1 MYDLQKCIFFIHTYC
16 TITVLFHIYNN
27 CSDSFVGTLFVGS
40 CCDKNPTVMPSILW
54 GVFWYKQGKMKGM
67 RTGKCGKYKE
77 KRTNINW
84 MHGLDTS
91 DWRKWTCWIELK
103 YNLWWLCLHVKVN
116 MLMLMLILVKM
127 FMLNRRG
134 WVLGDVSGSGF
145 ARLFVCPVLWSA
157 EGGGSSLSITY
168 VDCYIVLTASAFS
181 STPIHPNHRL
191 LFSKPHDLWPLELH
205 CNAYETTHEEDVL
218 VAHNL

>member
-1 MYDLQKCIFFIHTYC
+1 MYGHTIALALLSELFSSALAVTKSRQWCRVYIRVC
-16 TITVLFHIYNN
+16 VLIQTEQDGEDENRQMWKIQRE
-27 CSDSFVGTLFVGS
+27 
-40 CCDKNPTVMPSILW
+40 KN
-54 GVFWYKQGKMKGM
+54 KQQ
-67 RTGKCGKYKE
+67 
-77 KRTNINW
+77 
-84 MHGLDTS
+84 LDAWIS
-91 DWRKWTCWIELK
+91 DWRKWRCWIELE
-103 YNLWWLCLHVKVN
+103 YRVTNSWCLCLHVKVN
-116 MLMLMLILVKM
+116 MSMLMLMLILVKM

-181 STPIHPNHRL
+181 STPIHSNHRL
-191 LFSKPHDLWPLELH
+191 LFSKTHNSWPLKLH
-205 CNAYETTHEEDVL
+205 CNAYETTHQEYVL